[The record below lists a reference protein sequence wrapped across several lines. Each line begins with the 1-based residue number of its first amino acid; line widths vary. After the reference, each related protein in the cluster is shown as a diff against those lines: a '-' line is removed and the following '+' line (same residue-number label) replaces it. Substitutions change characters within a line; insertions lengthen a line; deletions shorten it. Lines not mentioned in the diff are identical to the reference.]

1 MNVPSRL
8 LNRLSK
14 VMSMR
19 FISNACVLRTVAL
32 FVSVVVAVGCSK
44 KGTEP
49 DNPTVEHEG
58 LFVPSSVPV
67 GFSISDDWADFT
79 NTQTRSDAADPS
91 VTQFNLKDTI
101 TLFGYYLKDGALSS
115 GAKIENTTPNFMY
128 NQAVFKT
135 ANYNSEG
142 DQVGEPFWDY
152 TPTKYWPNNENDRIS
167 FYALYP
173 YIPYYNYYVEPDV
186 VISANTVEG
195 PPQFTYKIPE
205 SLSGGRMD
213 FLYATAL
220 NLSKP
225 AAGEATKLQ
234 FNHLMGKIQF
244 FVRVLP
250 PDGSKL
256 TVNTGAYSAYIKSIS
271 YLVNKEG
278 TFKFTFN
285 DGLPIWDI
293 KEDSQR
299 EFVRPYSAPV
309 TGIEFNKGDNGNV
322 TVGDYGHE
330 FTAFL
335 LPVTIN
341 ELNVNYST
349 DGINYSTSTISLTPD
364 PINVIA
370 GKVTTV
376 TLVIKPGAVKPLTV
390 TYTTMPWKEV
400 VIEPSFST
408 TPN

>member
-1 MNVPSRL
+1 
-8 LNRLSK
+8 
-14 VMSMR
+14 MR
-19 FISNACVLRTVAL
+19 FFSNACVLRAVAL
-32 FVSVVVAVGCSK
+32 FVSVVIAVGCSK

-91 VTQFNLKDTI
+91 VTQFNLNDTI
-101 TLFGYYLKDGALSS
+101 TLFGYYLKS
-115 GAKIENTTPNFMY
+115 GASIETTPPNFMY
-128 NQAVFKT
+128 NQAVVCEEVTYDKD
-135 ANYNSEG
+135 
-142 DQVGEPFWDY
+142 DQIIGRSWSY
-152 TPTKYWPNNENDRIS
+152 TPVKYWPNNENDHIS

-173 YIPYYNYYVEPDV
+173 YIPFYNKYVEPDV
-186 VISANTVEG
+186 EISANTVEG

-220 NLSKP
+220 NQSKP
-225 AAGEATKLQ
+225 ATGEATQLQ

-256 TVNTGAYSAYIKSIS
+256 TVNEGQYTAYIKSIS
-271 YLVNKEG
+271 YWVNKEG
-278 TFKFTFN
+278 TVEFTFN

-299 EFVRPYSAPV
+299 VFVRPYSEPV
-309 TGIEFNKGDNGNV
+309 TGIEFNNGKNDDATIGDF
-322 TVGDYGHE
+322 GHE

-335 LPVTIN
+335 LPVIIN

-349 DGINYSTSTISLTPD
+349 DGINYSTSNISLTPD
-364 PINVIA
+364 PIIVIA

-400 VIEPSFST
+400 VIEPGFST